1 MKISVNIEAG
11 ALAAM
16 PLNGDRIAV
25 DMDGIELATLV
36 DAVNTHGTLLRI
48 ADQPGQ
54 IVVEDSLPFGTQ
66 LNGLCC
72 STAHI
77 TSEDNALL
85 HALSQQ
91 SEAYGDAEWVHYTGS
106 GYLLRLDAWSFP
118 VLRLKRLGLSKA
130 CRRLVVTLQRRY
142 ALSLI
147 HFDAFGELLPGF
159 DVFDW

>member
-1 MKISVNIEAG
+1 MKISLTTEAD
-11 ALAAM
+11 AIAVM
-16 PLNGDRIAV
+16 PLNRGRIAV
-25 DMDGIELATLV
+25 DMDGIELSELV
-36 DAVNTHGTLLRI
+36 DAVNAHGTLLRI

-54 IVVEDSLPFGTQ
+54 IVVVDSLPFGTR

-77 TSEDNALL
+77 TSEDNAVL

-91 SEAYGDAEWVHYTGS
+91 SDAHGDAEWVHYTGT